1 LKYQDDYHQ
10 KITKLRLNLSKL
22 CVEIL
27 WLLFSGHG
35 VLAAYR
41 YGEL

>member
-1 LKYQDDYHQ
+1 MIRA

-22 CVEIL
+22 CLEIL

-35 VLAAYR
+35 IHTHAY
-41 YGEL
+41 LQLTK